1 MLFLSFLNHYINYN
15 IKKKKIKLI
24 KVKQYKDYIYSVDKS
39 KLNFVEGWSHKKI
52 HITNTFN
59 LYFDNIGNIDIFEN
73 HTTNGGFEEF
83 FWNSSGQFSH
93 EILAAYE
100 AIGAT
105 KTATLIYNA
114 FKEFGEI
121 PIPKDHAFR
130 KKILTELNSNAWDT
144 LDQAFYKSKEAIV
157 PLVLLFVAKNSAY
170 FD

>member
-1 MLFLSFLNHYINYN
+1 MTSTEIALLLNSDLEKVIR
-15 IKKKKIKLI
+15 IGEIIGKKISERDEFTGLN
-24 KVKQYKDYIYSVDKS
+24 DYEKTFIY
-39 KLNFVEGWSHKKI
+39 
-52 HITNTFN
+52 
-59 LYFDNIGNIDIFEN
+59 IDIFEN

-100 AIGAT
+100 AIGAN

-157 PLVLLFVAKNSAY
+157 PLVLRFVAKNSAY

>member
-1 MLFLSFLNHYINYN
+1 MTSTEIALLLNNDLEKITR
-15 IKKKKIKLI
+15 IGEIIGKKIPERDVFTALN
-24 KVKQYKDYIYSVDKS
+24 DYEKTFIY
-39 KLNFVEGWSHKKI
+39 
-52 HITNTFN
+52 
-59 LYFDNIGNIDIFEN
+59 IDIFEN

-100 AIGAT
+100 AVGAK

-114 FKEFGEI
+114 FTEFGEI
-121 PIPKDHAFR
+121 PIPKDNTFR
-130 KKILTELNSNAWDT
+130 KKILTELNSDAWET

-157 PLVLLFVAKNSAY
+157 PLVLKFVAKNSAH

>member
-1 MLFLSFLNHYINYN
+1 MTSTEIALLLNNDLE
-15 IKKKKIKLI
+15 KITRI
-24 KVKQYKDYIYSVDKS
+24 GEI
-39 KLNFVEGWSHKKI
+39 
-52 HITNTFN
+52 
-59 LYFDNIGNIDIFEN
+59 IGNKIPERDVFTTLNDYEKTFIYIDIFEN

-157 PLVLLFVAKNSAY
+157 PLVLRFVAKNSAY